1 MIASL
6 SLILL
11 CQLAGEVIVRGLGL
25 PMPGPVVGLL
35 FLLLLLLARDRFV
48 ALARGPLQQ
57 DGVENASRGLLAH
70 LSLLF
75 VPAGVGVVQKL
86 DLVAEHGIAVAA
98 VLADLRGGD
107 LAGDGGDVSG
117 RESLD
122 VARTERAM
130 SANPFSLWVYLSQS
144 PLLWL
149 TVTLLVY
156 ATTDA
161 LSLKTHRHPLANPV
175 LHLDLDHRGVPD
187 AHGHIVHDLF
197 RRRAVRALP
206 ARAGDRG
213 AGGAALR
220 KPQGGGG
227 GDPADAGGPRGGPVT
242 AVVSWCC

>member
-86 DLVAEHGIAVAA
+86 DLVAEHGIAVAV
-98 VLADLRGGD
+98 VLAISVL
-107 LAGDGGDVSG
+107 
-117 RESLD
+117 
-122 VARTERAM
+122 
-130 SANPFSLWVYLSQS
+130 
-144 PLLWL
+144 
-149 TVTLLVY
+149 VTLLVTV
-156 ATTDA
+156 ATFLVA
-161 LSLKTHRHPLANPV
+161 SRLVS
-175 LHLDLDHRGVPD
+175 RGRSAP
-187 AHGHIVHDLF
+187 
-197 RRRAVRALP
+197 
-206 ARAGDRG
+206 
-213 AGGAALR
+213 
-220 KPQGGGG
+220 
-227 GDPADAGGPRGGPVT
+227 
-242 AVVSWCC
+242 